1 MVKMPFEPVREESGR
16 VKKSVITELLK
27 YQDLFKKSERI
38 YREEEDAVNSW
49 GASKDKDTEYFQT
62 MVKKGTMNDKLN
74 ALSMLIKKN
83 PTKSLNYLQQLIQ
96 MGENKNRKMAETAFY
111 QLKDVFMYLLKDGEK
126 LKAFQHNPLICE
138 REQTDIP
145 NYDLTAAYF

>member
-1 MVKMPFEPVREESGR
+1 
-16 VKKSVITELLK
+16 
-27 YQDLFKKSERI
+27 
-38 YREEEDAVNSW
+38 
-49 GASKDKDTEYFQT
+49 

-111 QLKDVFMYLLKDGEK
+111 
-126 LKAFQHNPLICE
+126 
-138 REQTDIP
+138 
-145 NYDLTAAYF
+145 